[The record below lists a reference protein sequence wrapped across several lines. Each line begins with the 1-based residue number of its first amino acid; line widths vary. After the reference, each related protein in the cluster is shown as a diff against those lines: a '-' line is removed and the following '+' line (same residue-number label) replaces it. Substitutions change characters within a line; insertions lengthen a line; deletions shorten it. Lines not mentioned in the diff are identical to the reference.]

1 MGNEAVALA
10 QSIIDARLAITR
22 LRQAHPQPRLTIPTA
37 EEYLAAQ
44 ITEMQELEDKLRDAS
59 DQVAGVRESVKEG
72 SKEMERLS
80 VERAEIGWDV
90 KARGYGADDRRAA
103 SLCEQYVALMP
114 SS

>member
-1 MGNEAVALA
+1 MALA

-37 EEYLAAQ
+37 EEHLAAQ